1 MLHTATSAA
10 EPSRCIQEG
19 DLVVVYEGFDSLKSA
34 RVTAN
39 GYYNNKFGSFA
50 HADWLGKPFGSRA
63 TARKG
68 GGWILLLAPTPE
80 LWTSVLRHRTQILYV
95 ADIAMVC
102 AMLELRPGAV
112 VLESGTGSGSLTHS
126 LARAVGPTGQVWTYE
141 FHEQRAKMAAEEFK
155 ANGLG
160 GIVTVT
166 QRDIEESGFPERH
179 HGQADGL
186 FLDLPKPYKVVPS
199 AARCVRPDGMFCSF
213 SPCIEQVQRTCEALN
228 AHGFR
233 DIRTMEVLLRSHEV
247 SRAQLQTDMEAAP
260 AAPTSK
266 RQARQQQQGRGAKR
280 PRTEGGGEGEAAGPA
295 GEAGAGAPAAAEGAG
310 SDEAPAAAAA
320 GGEALEAVAPAD
332 GQQKQQ
338 TRQVVS
344 KPVPFG
350 RGHTGYLTFAR
361 RVVSP

>member
-1 MLHTATSAA
+1 MY
-10 EPSRCIQEG
+10 PSPAP
-19 DLVVVYEGFDSLKSA
+19 SL
-34 RVTAN
+34 
-39 GYYNNKFGSFA
+39 
-50 HADWLGKPFGSRA
+50 
-63 TARKG
+63 
-68 GGWILLLAPTPE
+68 
-80 LWTSVLRHRTQILYV
+80 
-95 ADIAMVC
+95 
-102 AMLELRPGAV
+102 
-112 VLESGTGSGSLTHS
+112 
-126 LARAVGPTGQVWTYE
+126 
-141 FHEQRAKMAAEEFK
+141 
-155 ANGLG
+155 
-160 GIVTVT
+160 
-166 QRDIEESGFPERH
+166 
-179 HGQADGL
+179 
-186 FLDLPKPYKVVPS
+186 
-199 AARCVRPDGMFCSF
+199 
-213 SPCIEQVQRTCEALN
+213 QVQRTCEALN

-310 SDEAPAAAAA
+310 SGEAPAAAAA
-320 GGEALEAVAPAD
+320 GGQAVEAAAPAD